1 MFTSVGKIIVHVND
15 MICLWVDTI
24 SLTKSFHMI
33 IPKYV
38 RYAVNMFNHNN
49 SLVASPF
56 LWRELHLIY
65 LTNRNHS
72 PHLWNNFI
80 CMYLMKVISM
90 LALLRHKILSFFNFF
105 LQKQWWLHSWQ
116 PCGIIR
122 MVVQI
127 GIVLHQLFMC
137 YHVLL

>member
-1 MFTSVGKIIVHVND
+1 MHKSTLSGHGCALHQSCSWCTVYQHLIVIFLKQKPESNVSKILAIIIKAGSTTQCN
-15 MICLWVDTI
+15 

-72 PHLWNNFI
+72 PHLRNNFI

-105 LQKQWWLHSWQ
+105 LQKQ
-116 PCGIIR
+116 
-122 MVVQI
+122 
-127 GIVLHQLFMC
+127 
-137 YHVLL
+137 